1 MNSQG
6 RPRKED
12 IIGEALYEN
21 IERELRKKG
30 FSEKIIARFLYICA
44 EHSEMKKEFD
54 DLYQHYIQTVNKNH
68 DKRVKFTKADKRRI
82 RKVFTTSGGYSV
94 RKTQRI
100 LKEENIRISER
111 YLYTICEDLRK
122 KQTKEKKGGDRN
134 LVQE

>member
-6 RPRKED
+6 RED
-12 IIGEALYEN
+12 IIGEALYQN
-21 IERELRKKG
+21 IERELREKG

-68 DKRVKFTKADKRRI
+68 DKRVKFTKADRRRI

-122 KQTKEKKGGDRN
+122 QRPKKG
-134 LVQE
+134 

>member
-12 IIGEALYEN
+12 IICEALYQN
-21 IERELRKKG
+21 IERELREKG

-68 DKRVKFTKADKRRI
+68 DKRVKFTKADRRRI
-82 RKVFTTSGGYSV
+82 RKVFTTTGGYSI